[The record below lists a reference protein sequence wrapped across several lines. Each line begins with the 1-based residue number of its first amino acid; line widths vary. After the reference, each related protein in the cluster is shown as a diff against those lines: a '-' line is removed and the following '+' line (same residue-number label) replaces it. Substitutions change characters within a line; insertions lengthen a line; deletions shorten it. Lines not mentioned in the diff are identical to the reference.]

1 MTTAPPV
8 ATSEEWRTVR
18 EFVTQVRLQAH
29 ETVVDKS
36 VIQEILGV
44 VDRLGMETVQ
54 NMIQHEKR
62 LIGANLTQRF
72 WAEKD
77 WLDEEDF
84 NRADSRGQTQRVPT
98 TYREGGDHGLSQ

>member
-18 EFVTQVRLQAH
+18 EFVYQVRSKAH

-36 VIQEILGV
+36 VIQDILSV
-44 VDRLGMETVQ
+44 VDRLSMETVQ

-62 LIGANLTQRF
+62 LIGANNIQKF
-72 WAEKD
+72 YMQKD
-77 WLDEEDF
+77 WQDEEDF
-84 NRADSRGQTQRVPT
+84 QRAEHKEAS
-98 TYREGGDHGLSQ
+98 HGLSK